1 MDKWYVYAK
10 KADFKGISERFGID
24 QVTARILR
32 NRDIVTDEE
41 IDYFLN
47 AGLDDLYDERL
58 IPDLE
63 KAAAIIYEAIVS
75 EKSIRIIGDYDIDG
89 VCATYILMSGLSAAG
104 ARVDHRIPDRI
115 NDGYGININL
125 IREAAKDGIDL
136 IVTCDNGIAAVDEIR
151 AGRELGIDIVV
162 TDHHNVRKDDAGKDI
177 LPEAL
182 AVADVK
188 RSDSRYPTEE
198 ICGAV
203 TAWKLIK
210 LIYELAGTGKE
221 EWLKYIEFAALAT
234 VGDIMELKGEN
245 RVIVKEGLKRM
256 SSGSRNIGLKVLID
270 ELGLTGKDINTY
282 HVGFVIGPCINAGGR
297 LETAESALK
306 LFMTEDEG
314 EAEILAGHLK
324 YLNEERK
331 AMTEKGAKE
340 GIAMVSDN
348 MQDDR
353 VLVVYIPELHESL
366 AGIVAGR
373 IKEHFN
379 KPCFVITRAKEGLK
393 GSGRSIEAY
402 DMFSALCKADEYLL
416 KYGGH
421 KMAAGLSL
429 KEEMLDKFRIFLNE
443 HSGLKEEDLIKKIW
457 IDVPAPISYMSGKLI
472 EEIEGLKPFGN
483 GFERPLFADRGL
495 IISDMRVLGSSRNTL
510 KMRLKS
516 SSGAILEGI
525 IFGEADSIREELFHY
540 RAVDILYSPEINS
553 FRGTETIQINI
564 KGYRETRT

>member
-63 KAAAIIYEAIVS
+63 KATAIIYEAIVS

-89 VCATYILMSGLSAAG
+89 VCATYILMSGLSAMG

-125 IREAAKDGIDL
+125 IKEAADDGIDL

-151 AGRELGIDIVV
+151 TGRELGIDIVV
-162 TDHHNVRKDDAGKDI
+162 TDHHNARKDDAGKDI

-210 LIYELAGTGKE
+210 LIYELAGKGKD

-256 SSGSRNIGLKVLID
+256 SSGSCNTGLKVLID

-306 LFMTEDEG
+306 LFMTGDEG

-331 AMTEKGAKE
+331 AMTEKGTKE
-340 GIAMVSDN
+340 GIAMVSDH
-348 MQDDR
+348 MLDDR

-379 KPCFVITRAKEGLK
+379 KPCFVITRAREDLK

-402 DMFSALCKADEYLL
+402 DMFNALCEADEYLL

-421 KMAAGLSL
+421 RMAAGLSL
-429 KEEMLDKFRIFLNE
+429 KEEMLEPLRIFLNE
-443 HSGLKEEDLIKKIW
+443 HSGLREEDLIKKIW
-457 IDVPAPISYMSGKLI
+457 IDVPAPISYMSGRLI
-472 EEIEGLKPFGN
+472 NEIESLKPFGN

-495 IISDMRVLGSSRNTL
+495 MISDMRVLGSARNAL
-510 KMRLKS
+510 KVRLKS

-525 IFGEADSIREELFHY
+525 MFGEADSIREELSRY

-553 FRGTETIQINI
+553 FRGTENIQINI